1 LVLSCADRHDAQLPR
16 RGYLGWPAVTSTLT
30 PAEEFVHY
38 RSLVWN
44 FAQRDL
50 KSRFKGTAGGWAWSF
65 IVPLASLGVYFLV
78 SKVILRAS
86 APPFGNGKSGV
97 FIVYLFVALTVWTF
111 WANGLMTS
119 IGSLIGTGVLLK
131 KIYFPS
137 YAPVL
142 GAMIA
147 VGIQSLIEIGVVMV
161 VLLCFGNLGLSW
173 LLAPVLCGLF
183 FLFVTGTSLFLAT
196 CNIYF
201 RDLQHFIGIFLQLLF
216 YATPIIYTV
225 SALDGHDFFGIPLR
239 AIIMANPLSEFVQLF
254 RDTLYSLE
262 FGPILLW
269 LGVLGWT
276 TAAVLAGYFIYQRAG
291 RDLAEQL

>member
-1 LVLSCADRHDAQLPR
+1 M
-16 RGYLGWPAVTSTLT
+16 TSTLT
-30 PAEEFVHY
+30 MPEEFVRY

-65 IVPLASLGVYFLV
+65 IVPLATLGVYFLV
-78 SKVILRAS
+78 SKVILRS
-86 APPFGNGKSGV
+86 TAPPFGNGKTGV
-97 FIVYLFVALTVWTF
+97 FIVYLFVALTVWSF

-119 IGSLIGTGVLLK
+119 IGSLLGTGVLLK

-161 VLLCFGNLGLSW
+161 VLLAFGNIGASW
-173 LLAPVLCGLF
+173 LLALLLCAIF
-183 FLFVTGTSLFLAT
+183 FLFVTGTSLFLST
-196 CNIYF
+196 LNIYF

-225 SALDGHDFFGIPLR
+225 SALDGHSIFGIPLR
-239 AIIMANPLSEFVQLF
+239 VIIMANPLSEFVQLF

-262 FGPILLW
+262 VGPLVLW

-276 TAAVLAGYFIYQRAG
+276 TAAVVAAVIIYERGG